1 MCYAIVSGNGKNKFY
16 FTRIERG
23 MCARWDDDG
32 YGQIVCKVKKI
43 PRKETGKEK
52 GIQVVGHYVPELS
65 MARKFRTREKAESMI
80 AEYSVLRFCHVEEV
94 PV

>member
-1 MCYAIVSGNGKNKFY
+1 MSYAIVNGEGKNKLY
-16 FTRIERG
+16 LTGIERG

-52 GIQVVGHYVPELS
+52 GIQIVGHYKPCIEE
-65 MARKFRTREKAESMI
+65 ARKFRTREKAEQMI
-80 AEYSVLRFCHVEEV
+80 AENPILRFCRVEEV
-94 PV
+94 MA